1 MHGEGGAT
9 SLVRDGVI
17 LFGFAL
23 AFVLIFRKLGLG
35 ATLGFLVAGALVGP
49 QALGLVGE
57 AEQTLGIAEFGIVL
71 LLFIV
76 GLELSPSRLWR
87 MRQDIFGFGLL
98 QVVLC
103 GLAVS
108 AVIYAFTGFSLAAS
122 LALGLPLGLS
132 STAQV
137 LPMLQSAGR
146 MRTPFGERAFSTLL
160 FQDLS
165 IVPLITIIAA
175 MSRNPADAG
184 GPPGWLLFL
193 YTIAAVAGLVLAG
206 RFLLRPFFRL
216 IGNLGEREMFVFAG
230 LFTVLASAALMEV
243 LGLST
248 ALGAFIAGVMLADSP
263 YRHQIEADV
272 EPFRSILL
280 GLFFLAVGMM
290 LDLSAIAERPV
301 FVVGMAAALIA
312 TKAAVIGGLALAFR
326 MKWRQALALG
336 LLLSQGGEFGFVLFA
351 QAQGAFLISPEAASL
366 FGAIVTL
373 SMATTPFLMMAT
385 ARIRAEPV
393 VSGERE
399 GPVAD
404 GSNALIV
411 GYGRFGQTVGQML
424 LAQGVQVTLI
434 DTDIEMIDIAGEFG
448 AKVYYGDGTR
458 LDMLRQAGAADAELI
473 LFCIDGDQIEPEL
486 IEGVHAAFPKA
497 AIFVRAFDRRALLK
511 LKKAPVAG
519 VVREV
524 MESAVLMA
532 KRALAEIG
540 VDESEIAR
548 SEDHYRAND
557 KKRLVAQHEA
567 GDLRVARDTII
578 TRPDHEPRE
587 RPATVPPTDT
597 DCG

>member
-1 MHGEGGAT
+1 
-9 SLVRDGVI
+9 
-17 LFGFAL
+17 
-23 AFVLIFRKLGLG
+23 
-35 ATLGFLVAGALVGP
+35 
-49 QALGLVGE
+49 
-57 AEQTLGIAEFGIVL
+57 
-71 LLFIV
+71 
-76 GLELSPSRLWR
+76 

-108 AVIYAFTGFSLAAS
+108 AVIYAFTGFSPQAS

-193 YTIAAVAGLVLAG
+193 YTVVAVVGLVLAG

-312 TKAAVIGGLALAFR
+312 TKALVIGGLALAFR

-351 QAQGAFLISPEAASL
+351 QAQGAYLISPEAASL

-393 VSGERE
+393 IAGERE

-424 LAQGVQVTLI
+424 LAQGVEVTLI

-458 LDMLRQAGAADAELI
+458 VDMLRQAGAADAELI

-486 IEGVHAAFPKA
+486 IEGVHAAFPNA

-511 LKKAPVAG
+511 LKKSPVAG

-540 VDESEIAR
+540 VDETEIAR

-567 GDLRVARDTII
+567 GDVRAARDIII

-587 RPATVPPTDT
+587 RPATAPPTDK